1 MAIYE
6 RMTVQGRGGA
16 LPTYRGQG
24 GSYVPG
30 AGVNARV
37 SGADARILA
46 SGANAQSE
54 ALGNLGKAIGISAK
68 AGLSA
73 YDDYSKAKA
82 EQAAELVMKDMNAAM
97 YGENGF
103 MNRQGVDAAMIP
115 KDFDVALAGSEETVV
130 KNMELNGHSQRYL
143 KEFVRGYSLRTK
155 PTVERYSVTQTRDA
169 FIRQEQAMATQFQE
183 NALLNRDTPELYL
196 QNIRDGAA
204 SVVAALSKTG
214 ASKEEKMVAQQE
226 YISGVFYA
234 MAKADLDAGKTETAE
249 KFLNEGRFNGTHRAA
264 IEGQIRDTRMANMR
278 LAISIDTYNDRVAE
292 RRRKQLSDEAEK
304 SLADLYVSGGLSV
317 SDVRNVRSML
327 SPDDYRAWTERAVK
341 GWEPASRDDPSVFV
355 ALTDKKLEGEDVT
368 QEAKRAYLDRKIT
381 QSTFTN
387 LTARERDAETD
398 ELSTYISNAL
408 KPSPLNP
415 ETGRAESYANA
426 MDEWNQWLRRHK
438 DAGYQEKR
446 DMAQSIAR
454 RYSFMDRGSMSLTMP
469 MPRFFEGARGDMNM
483 ATLKEAA
490 VRTEEA
496 YVAGRLSEEE
506 YDEQCQIIENLRQTL
521 ARLGQNGTEK
531 TGQDRPGQARKS
543 FNYGV
548 E

>member
-6 RMTVQGRGGA
+6 RMKVQGRGGA

-204 SVVAALSKTG
+204 SVGAALSKTG
-214 ASKEEKMVAQQE
+214 ASKEEKMVAQQQ

-249 KFLNEGRFNGTHRAA
+249 KVLNEGRFNGRHRAA
-264 IEGQIRDTRMANMR
+264 F
-278 LAISIDTYNDRVAE
+278 
-292 RRRKQLSDEAEK
+292 
-304 SLADLYVSGGLSV
+304 GG
-317 SDVRNVRSML
+317 
-327 SPDDYRAWTERAVK
+327 E
-341 GWEPASRDDPSVFV
+341 
-355 ALTDKKLEGEDVT
+355 
-368 QEAKRAYLDRKIT
+368 I
-381 QSTFTN
+381 
-387 LTARERDAETD
+387 
-398 ELSTYISNAL
+398 
-408 KPSPLNP
+408 
-415 ETGRAESYANA
+415 
-426 MDEWNQWLRRHK
+426 
-438 DAGYQEKR
+438 
-446 DMAQSIAR
+446 
-454 RYSFMDRGSMSLTMP
+454 
-469 MPRFFEGARGDMNM
+469 
-483 ATLKEAA
+483 
-490 VRTEEA
+490 
-496 YVAGRLSEEE
+496 
-506 YDEQCQIIENLRQTL
+506 
-521 ARLGQNGTEK
+521 
-531 TGQDRPGQARKS
+531 
-543 FNYGV
+543 
-548 E
+548 